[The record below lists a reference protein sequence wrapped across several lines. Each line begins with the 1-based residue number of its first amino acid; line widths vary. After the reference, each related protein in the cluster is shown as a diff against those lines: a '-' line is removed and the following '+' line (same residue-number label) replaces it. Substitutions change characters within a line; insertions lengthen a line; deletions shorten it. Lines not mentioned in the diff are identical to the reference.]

1 MIDDEVGEIS
11 VLMLLFL
18 LPRFFRFLLLF
29 VGFDGFILR
38 KVDFISCLLYRRFSG
53 RILRFL
59 LE

>member
-1 MIDDEVGEIS
+1 MIDDEVGEIT
-11 VLMLLFL
+11 VLMLL

-38 KVDFISCLLYRRFSG
+38 KVNFISCLLYRRFSG

>member
-11 VLMLLFL
+11 VLMLL

-38 KVDFISCLLYRRFSG
+38 KVDCISCLLYRRFSG
-53 RILRFL
+53 SILRFL

>member
-11 VLMLLFL
+11 VLMLL
-18 LPRFFRFLLLF
+18 LPRFFRFLFLF

-53 RILRFL
+53 SILRFL

>member
-11 VLMLLFL
+11 VLMLLL
-18 LPRFFRFLLLF
+18 LRFFRFLLLF

>member
-11 VLMLLFL
+11 VLMLL
-18 LPRFFRFLLLF
+18 RFFRFLLLF

>member
-11 VLMLLFL
+11 VLMPL

>member
-11 VLMLLFL
+11 VLMLL
-18 LPRFFRFLLLF
+18 RFFRFLLLF

-53 RILRFL
+53 SILRFL